1 MFCKKGVL
9 RSFTKFTGKHLSLIK
24 FFCIKRLWHRC
35 FPVNFAKSLKTSFFT
50 EHLVVAF
57 VYATFHECFFFHFSF
72 AAFPL
77 LPYSTATF
85 FVWKN
90 TQATE
95 KVCSWAYLLK
105 NNQTRQF
112 VKFMISSTLRTH
124 VRDLSSP
131 VYKTWILKPVE
142 ATFKKHRNLRA
153 FFISLSPVY
162 SNPNFRWEVIRWSS
176 WEFYIKSQFLG
187 N

>member
-1 MFCKKGVL
+1 MFWSTYRSSRLEVFCKKGVL
-9 RSFTKFTGKHLSLIK
+9 RSFKKFTGKHLSLIK
-24 FFCIKRLWHRC
+24 FFCIKKKTLTLVFSCKFCEISKDIFFYRTPRGC
-35 FPVNFAKSLKTSFFT
+35 FYLCYFS
-50 EHLVVAF
+50 
-57 VYATFHECFFFHFSF
+57 CFFFHFSF
-72 AAFPL
+72 AALPL

-131 VYKTWILKPVE
+131 VYKTWI
-142 ATFKKHRNLRA
+142 
-153 FFISLSPVY
+153 
-162 SNPNFRWEVIRWSS
+162 
-176 WEFYIKSQFLG
+176 
-187 N
+187 